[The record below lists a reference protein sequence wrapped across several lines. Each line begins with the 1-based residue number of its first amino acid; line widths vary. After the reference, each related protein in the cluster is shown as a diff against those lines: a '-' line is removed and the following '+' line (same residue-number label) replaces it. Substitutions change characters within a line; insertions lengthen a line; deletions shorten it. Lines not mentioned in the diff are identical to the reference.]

1 VAATIGP
8 SKDKECVMAERGSKR
23 LRALAFVA
31 LVAAGLLVLAV
42 PARASSPVNLT
53 LEKAA
58 VAEAAWEGPCP
69 ATSAVT

>member
-1 VAATIGP
+1 
-8 SKDKECVMAERGSKR
+8 MAERGSKR

-31 LVAAGLLVLAV
+31 LLAAGLLVLAV

-53 LEKAA
+53 FEKAA
-58 VAEAAWEGPCP
+58 SSRGLGRGPCP